1 MARTP
6 DETKKP
12 ARKPAAP
19 RAEAPSRPRAG
30 AKPRDA
36 EAPAPRGRAAAA
48 PRAEAPSRAR
58 AKPRDAEAPAPRA
71 EAPSRARA
79 KPRDAEAPAP
89 RSRARTTKGSPSFER
104 PAPAPAKPK
113 PRATTATVRAEPKAK
128 AKPAAAIAKPAALK
142 PGAPKRS
149 RAAKNDPGR
158 LDRLVEAARKS
169 LDDDKAENI
178 VILDVT
184 NRASYADRLI
194 IATGFVGRQIEAMAA
209 HLDQALAAEGL
220 KLRRNAIEASEDW
233 VLINAGDLIIHLFT
247 PEGRLKFDLEKM
259 WGPDSPLGES
269 APGEQSPI

>member
-19 RAEAPSRPRAG
+19 RVEAPSRPRAG

-48 PRAEAPSRAR
+48 PRSEAPSR
-58 AKPRDAEAPAPRA
+58 
-71 EAPSRARA
+71 SRA

-128 AKPAAAIAKPAALK
+128 AKPAAPATKPA
-142 PGAPKRS
+142 APKRS

-269 APGEQSPI
+269 ASGEQSPI

>member
-19 RAEAPSRPRAG
+19 RAEAPSRPR

-58 AKPRDAEAPAPRA
+58 AKPRDADVPAPRA

-128 AKPAAAIAKPAALK
+128 AKPAAPATKPA
-142 PGAPKRS
+142 APKRS

-269 APGEQSPI
+269 ASGEQSPI